1 MTAYDRWLEA
11 PAQAHYSEREA
22 FLDIVEQLM
31 DDELDPQNP
40 DVFMQA
46 INEGA
51 CLDNKTFNAGLKEI
65 LQTKN
70 FDEIGKLVYD
80 FVVDYCQEEAETRA
94 KAIMQMRTRK

>member
-1 MTAYDRWLEA
+1 MTAYDRWLEKPFQEA
-11 PAQAHYSEREA
+11 CEREEA
-22 FLDIVEQLM
+22 FNDIVEQLM

-40 DVFMQA
+40 NVFMQA

-70 FDEIGKLVYD
+70 FDELGKLVYD
-80 FVVDYCQEEAETRA
+80 FVVDYCQETAELRA
-94 KAIMQMRTRK
+94 KAIIQMRKYK